1 MSRHAEAGPS
11 SWRPIENT
19 VQPKVEYAAEVRR
32 FKTNRLEDC
41 LDYAILV
48 SNNASMAR
56 DHLANERNWLTWFRL
71 SCTLIIL
78 GFTVLLQFR
87 LPEEDEKEEIHIM
100 KPVDFTSKPIGFIFV
115 TIGIACFLVGVGK
128 YFKNQRLLVKQA
140 TYIEAGW
147 GSFVT
152 AGLLFSVVC
161 SVMIIASINA
171 AKHT

>member
-1 MSRHAEAGPS
+1 MTEAGPS
-11 SWRPIENT
+11 SLRLMPKT
-19 VQPKVEYAAEVRR
+19 VTEEEYTAKVER
-32 FKTNRLEDC
+32 FKTGRLEDC

-56 DHLANERNWLTWFRL
+56 DHLANERNWLTWLRL
-71 SCTLIIL
+71 SCTLTIL

-87 LPEEDEKEEIHIM
+87 LPEEETGMKMMM
-100 KPVDFTSKPIGFIFV
+100 KPVDLTSKPIGYIFV
-115 TIGIACFLVGVGK
+115 AIGVACFIVGVGK

-147 GSFVT
+147 GSYVT
-152 AGLLFSVVC
+152 AGLLFSIVC

-171 AKHT
+171 RK